1 MSTSIHKTS
10 TIVDNVKHYFNS
22 DSSWQVDLEELVK
35 LLETKNIKVTARN
48 LNKILQN
55 STNEFEL
62 SKTVNNGVIVKLKN
76 NITTNPFITT
86 TNTIN
91 NNGVIVKLKNGI
103 SGNGNQLIKE
113 FQKQQG
119 QLKLNK
125 KDAISVTSAINY
137 LKKHLADSTFE
148 LEKYLNSIGV
158 LVAKNFDN
166 FLLENED
173 VFHVYKNRGI
183 NCVQLKNS
191 TKIIDENTK
200 TMIDLRMEQ
209 TENDIKEYIQQNS
222 STSAIMSAEL
232 VIYLRDIKGS
242 ITHDLKEFIKNCPDS
257 FEWYEKDG
265 FFVKNKPK
273 ISTQPINPTIYHSP
287 YRSTINFF
295 FKLIRDF
302 LVKEYIA
309 TYSELDEYLKKYPQL
324 PKTNLR
330 GFLSENRKE
339 FNVALISGETY
350 ITLNPTEKNI
360 LCHARRFL
368 VEYGRVQFSL
378 VGDYL
383 KRLDFSPKMRLKEL
397 LSIYSDFKFE
407 FEASVVFVKSHDAE
421 IIRTIREMFGNDKK
435 ELELKHILNNLS
447 KKNLLP
453 NNGRLINFLEPYTE
467 FDFYRSPVD
476 IVVVHKPDKS
486 IPDLKSFINK
496 MIIYGNGQATY
507 SRLSAVLNWKGDYDN
522 PDNRLLDLINQSDEF
537 QQSSIK
543 GKYSSEAIIIFKSAD
558 NPIQIYSI
566 DNIHNNKPKVLLPGE
581 EETIDFISSTVK
593 PNGICS
599 SIASTTSSSSS
610 SSITTN
616 LNTKYNDKPSI
627 DQRRKTITTLWE
639 NGTCDTYTLHKL
651 TSIPLSTIY
660 DYIKKLRNGIF
671 LDPKQHSGRP
681 RKLSPKQRCHL
692 GQLVSK
698 NKFSA
703 SAELANILNK
713 HHSNLNISNT

>member
-103 SGNGNQLIKE
+103 SGNGKKSIQINKDQLIKE

-581 EETIDFISSTVK
+581 EETIDFISSTEILREHLK
-593 PNGICS
+593 NQEKQLF
-599 SIASTTSSSSS
+599 TSFKTVELWKEYFEKSKERYESEIKIRDEEIKRSHQE
-610 SSITTN
+610 
-616 LNTKYNDKPSI
+616 I
-627 DQRRKTITTLWE
+627 DGLKKTINKLEAENNSLKGHNTT
-639 NGTCDTYTLHKL
+639 G
-651 TSIPLSTIY
+651 IY
-660 DYIKKLRNGIF
+660 N
-671 LDPKQHSGRP
+671 
-681 RKLSPKQRCHL
+681 
-692 GQLVSK
+692 
-698 NKFSA
+698 
-703 SAELANILNK
+703 
-713 HHSNLNISNT
+713 

>member
-581 EETIDFISSTVK
+581 EETIDFISSTEILREHLK
-593 PNGICS
+593 NQEKQLF
-599 SIASTTSSSSS
+599 TSFKTVELWKEYFEKSKERYESEIKIRDEEIKRSHQE
-610 SSITTN
+610 
-616 LNTKYNDKPSI
+616 I
-627 DQRRKTITTLWE
+627 DGLKKTINKLEAENNSLKGHNTT
-639 NGTCDTYTLHKL
+639 G
-651 TSIPLSTIY
+651 IY
-660 DYIKKLRNGIF
+660 N
-671 LDPKQHSGRP
+671 
-681 RKLSPKQRCHL
+681 
-692 GQLVSK
+692 
-698 NKFSA
+698 
-703 SAELANILNK
+703 
-713 HHSNLNISNT
+713 